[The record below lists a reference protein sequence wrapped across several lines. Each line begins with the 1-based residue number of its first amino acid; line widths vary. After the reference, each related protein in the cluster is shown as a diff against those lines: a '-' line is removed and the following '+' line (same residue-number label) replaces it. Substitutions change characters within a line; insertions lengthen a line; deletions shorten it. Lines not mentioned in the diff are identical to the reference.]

1 MFWSSGVTDDSRA
14 AAAGNIVSSISLSTH
29 RGLCHLAEQDRDM
42 TTNFSRH
49 FSERSKELKASEVRE
64 LLKLL
69 QVPDMISFAGGFPNP
84 ETFPVEIIREIV
96 DDVLKK
102 DGAQALQY
110 GITEGWMP
118 LREALAERMR
128 KKRID
133 ASKDNLLIV
142 SGSQQVIDLTGKILI
157 DPKDVIV
164 ITAPTYLTALT
175 GWALYR
181 PTFESIPID
190 KDNMRM
196 DVFEERLKKL
206 AKRAKTP
213 KMVYVLPNFQNPAGV
228 TMPEKNRKK
237 VVDLSHEYDFIVL
250 EDDPYGELRY
260 RGEHIRPVKSF
271 DDEGRVIYMST
282 FSKIL
287 SPGLRVGWAVAHEE
301 ILRKMVI
308 AKQSADVSANVL
320 GQRIA
325 CEYVVGGHIDPQI
338 ERIKAIY
345 SRKLDIMLNGME
357 EYMPE
362 GVEWTRPEGG
372 MFLWVDLPGWMDSA
386 ELLKKALKKRVAFVT
401 GKAFFVD
408 PRDGASAMR
417 LNFTHPSDN
426 LIEEGLRRLGSVLNQ
441 EILASWDRPPDSV
454 EKGIDEV
461 VKRALGGK
469 S

>member
-1 MFWSSGVTDDSRA
+1 MA
-14 AAAGNIVSSISLSTH
+14 
-29 RGLCHLAEQDRDM
+29 
-42 TTNFSRH
+42 TNFSRH

-84 ETFPVEIIREIV
+84 ETFPVDIIREIV
-96 DDVLKK
+96 DDVLRK

-118 LREALAERMR
+118 LRESLAERMK

-133 ASKDNLLIV
+133 ASKDNVLVV

-164 ITAPTYLTALT
+164 ISAPTYLTALT
-175 GWALYR
+175 GWAIYQ
-181 PTFESIPID
+181 PIFESVPID
-190 KDNMRM
+190 KENMRM
-196 DVFEERLKKL
+196 DIFEERLKKL

-213 KMVYVLPNFQNPAGV
+213 KLVYVLPNFQNPAGV
-228 TMPEKNRKK
+228 TMPEKNRKR
-237 VVDLSHEYDFIVL
+237 VVELAHEYDFLVL

-260 RGEHIRPVKSF
+260 RGEHLRPLKSY

-287 SPGLRVGWAVAHEE
+287 SPGLRIGWAVAHED

-325 CEYVVGGHIDPQI
+325 HEYIVQGHIDQQI
-338 ERIKAIY
+338 ERIKGIY
-345 SRKLDIMLNGME
+345 SKKLEIMLNGME
-357 EYMPE
+357 EYMPD
-362 GVEWTRPEGG
+362 GVEWTKPDGG
-372 MFLWVDLPGWMDSA
+372 MFLWVTLPSWMDSA
-386 ELLKKALKKRVAFVT
+386 DLLKKALKKRVAFVT
-401 GKAFFVD
+401 GKAFFAD
-408 PRDGASAMR
+408 PRDGANSMR
-417 LNFTHPSDN
+417 LNFTHPSN
-426 LIEEGLRRLGSVLNQ
+426 ELIEEGLRRLGSVLNQ
-441 EILASWDRPPDSV
+441 EILSKWDRAPDSV
-454 EKGIDEV
+454 DTGIDEV